1 MNFYLASK
9 KVIPTTKNA
18 IVIGNSLGHDLTLSN
33 GQYHHINTRTLVEGL
48 GPCIKLTAWGGKDKF
63 EAHSAPELENA
74 VKNNIKGVTELIFD
88 FEKLEYMASA
98 GLRVLL
104 SAAKVMKK
112 QGSMKIINVTE
123 PVMDVFT
130 FTGMADMLEIEKL

>member
-1 MNFYLASK
+1 MT
-9 KVIPTTKNA
+9 VTTNLDGA
-18 IVIGNSLGHDLTLSN
+18 
-33 GQYHHINTRTLVEGL
+33 
-48 GPCIKLTAWGGKDKF
+48 KLTVMAEGKLGTT
-63 EAHSAPELENA
+63 SAPELENA

-130 FTGMADMLEIEKL
+130 FTGMADVLDIEKL